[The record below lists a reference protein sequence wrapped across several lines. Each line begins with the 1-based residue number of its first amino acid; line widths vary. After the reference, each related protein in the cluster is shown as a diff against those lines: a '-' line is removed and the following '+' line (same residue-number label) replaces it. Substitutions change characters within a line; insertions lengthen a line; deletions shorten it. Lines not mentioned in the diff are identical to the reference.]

1 MGVYNLDGNCLVN
14 YTYDAWG
21 NFTSSAMV
29 GTLTSEELLL
39 EIHTITMEE
48 TIQVME
54 FSVF

>member
-48 TIQVME
+48 TI
-54 FSVF
+54 